1 MLDIPKEMLL
11 GNRIVKIPRRKARRL
26 ISKRP
31 AVKAKYIEE
40 LERFM
45 HNHNMLE
52 ELVHLKKSKH
62 RIEQIKLEKILNG
75 LDDIKTAGMKC
86 AERKCRKLHMGQ
98 VPY

>member
-1 MLDIPKEMLL
+1 
-11 GNRIVKIPRRKARRL
+11 
-26 ISKRP
+26 
-31 AVKAKYIEE
+31 
-40 LERFM
+40 M

-52 ELVHLKKSKH
+52 ELMQLKKSKH

-98 VPY
+98 VPYYPGLSHMAQTLIILESYVKEGQG